1 MTVAHG
7 FGLLAL
13 GMTVILVGGLIVL
26 KVINMTQEN
35 ERRTREDKEL
45 KERKPWIL

>member
-1 MTVAHG
+1 MTIGYG
-7 FGLLAL
+7 FGMLAL

-35 ERRTREDKEL
+35 ERRAREDKEL